1 MGQKSSIEAVLTSFV
16 DQYGL
21 SRAVVL
27 EVIVNTLSRMLSHWH
42 QMQVMVL
49 YSEGRLQAVGYS
61 PFYGGYRDK
70 DIDLRTMRGWN
81 TIKRML
87 DQEMTRTVC
96 VQEAC
101 AFKSH
106 EHELRWGEI
115 LKHQDDGL
123 LVEVI
128 MDDGQAILAEC
139 PYARI
144 GKHERHSD
152 AFKRGSRRAFHL
164 RRIDP
169 ILLNGTPRLRV
180 ILDRESK
187 RLPECLLRERLEA
200 HKFRMV
206 GLNLQCEK
214 RIVGMR
220 AIIRVNHQI
229 PRDPIIETACEL
241 SGERIQIKVDKK
253 WQ

>member
-1 MGQKSSIEAVLTSFV
+1 MAQGNGFEDVLTAFV

-21 SRAVVL
+21 SRAAVL
-27 EVIVNTLSRMLSHWH
+27 EVIVNTLSQILSRWH
-42 QMQVMVL
+42 QMEVMVL

-61 PFYGGYRDK
+61 PYFGGHRDW

-87 DQEMTRTVC
+87 DQAMSRAVC
-96 VQEAC
+96 VKDAR
-101 AFKSH
+101 AFKSR

-115 LKHQDDGL
+115 LKHQDEGL
-123 LVEVI
+123 LVEVM
-128 MDDGQAILAEC
+128 MDDGQALLAEC

-144 GKHERHSD
+144 GKHERHSE
-152 AFKRGSRRAFHL
+152 AFKRGAIRAFHL

-169 ILLNGTPRLRV
+169 ILLNGTPRLRI

-187 RLPECLLRERLEA
+187 RLPQCLLRERLIA
-200 HKFRMV
+200 HSVRIL
-206 GLNLQCEK
+206 GLHLVCEQ
-214 RIVGMR
+214 RIVGMKTV
-220 AIIRVNHQI
+220 IRVNRPI

-241 SGERIQIKVDKK
+241 SGERIQVKVDRK
-253 WQ
+253 WH